1 MPVSVDPSFRC
12 CGEKEGPHGVA
23 GKPTSSATGTGHAC
37 FEGIH
42 QKSVL
47 TYSDVIEDIL
57 KNIVADYT

>member
-12 CGEKEGPHGVA
+12 CGEKEGLHGLV
-23 GKPTSSATGTGHAC
+23 GKPTSSATGSGHAC

-42 QKSVL
+42 QKSVH

-57 KNIVADYT
+57 KSIVEDYT

>member
-1 MPVSVDPSFRC
+1 MPVSVDTSFRC
-12 CGEKEGPHGVA
+12 CGEKEAPHGVA
-23 GKPTSSATGTGHAC
+23 GKPTSSATGSEHAC

-57 KNIVADYT
+57 KNIVAVYT

>member
-1 MPVSVDPSFRC
+1 MPVSVIPSFRC
-12 CGEKEGPHGVA
+12 CGGEEGPHGLA
-23 GKPTSSATGTGHAC
+23 GKPTSSATGSGHAC